1 MRQRNAKARVARIAD
16 RQWGRVS
23 WAQLLAVGLDEKTVW
38 RWAQA
43 GYLHW
48 ILPRVYAV
56 GHQAPS
62 TEADLA
68 AALLYAGP
76 GAMLSHATAAWWWGL
91 IDEQPKTISVSTPRR
106 CKSLKGVEVHGRR
119 SVERVWH
126 KGLSVTLVAQTLL
139 DYATVCTLRRLRR
152 AIAEADY
159 QRLATPAELEA
170 VLATGRAGS
179 AKLRQAIAI
188 HQPRLARTRS
198 LLEELFLELCE
209 RHELPVP
216 SVNVTVEGFLV
227 DAFWQQHRLVIEVD
241 GHRAHATPA
250 RMKRDRERDLALRRA
265 GYTVQ
270 RYSWWQVTDQ
280 AELVAADVRAALIAR

>member
-1 MRQRNAKARVARIAD
+1 M
-16 RQWGRVS
+16 S

-48 ILPRVYAV
+48 VLPRVYAV

-62 TEADLA
+62 AEADLA

-188 HQPRLARTRS
+188 HQPRLARTLS

-227 DAFWQQHRLVIEVD
+227 DAFWQQHRLVVEVD

-280 AELVAADVRAALIAR
+280 AELVAADVRAALTRG